1 MENKF
6 LASGYKTSEL
16 QKSKEKALQLDRDDI
31 LANHRSRTTRESDE
45 NILTFVI
52 NHDPTM
58 VKTLRDF
65 LESKKDLLERITGDT
80 KIMISERR
88 SPNTAS
94 LLFAKSSFSSTP
106 QTLNNDQRCNARGC
120 LLCDNLL
127 TDNTV
132 NINGLKVKLVFTL
145 NCKSSNCV
153 YLAICRHCTDRPEFY
168 FGQTTT
174 AVHTRFNGHRGCF
187 KVDNLKFNDSALSH
201 HIYTKHIDNFN
212 DKLRNFDIGIVRMC
226 SADLLNRLED
236 YFIYSSKADVISLN
250 RYKVL
255 N

>member
-1 MENKF
+1 
-6 LASGYKTSEL
+6 
-16 QKSKEKALQLDRDDI
+16 
-31 LANHRSRTTRESDE
+31 
-45 NILTFVI
+45 
-52 NHDPTM
+52 
-58 VKTLRDF
+58 
-65 LESKKDLLERITGDT
+65 
-80 KIMISERR
+80 MISERR

-127 TDNTV
+127 TDNMNTV

-212 DKLRNFDIGIVRMC
+212 DKLRNFDIGSVRMC